1 MDGDERS
8 KAGAAQIKP
17 APRWLVGWLLLLAPL
32 VIVTQAAETNAV
44 PEGGLRPTNAITAV
58 EMEQLRTE
66 QLRAYLRLQEQ
77 LHSTLMA
84 LEQGRQQSS
93 LEART
98 NAETLAAR
106 LELLEQSLA
115 RQRDQQWEA
124 LQNSN
129 RTMLMFAAGA
139 IGLGLMALA
148 FTAIFQSRG
157 MNRLAEI
164 AGGLGQERAFLP
176 GPNALPAALGSG
188 EPLLLSA
195 GAQNPGRNLLA
206 TVERLQQRIQEL
218 ERTAHPE
225 LPFADLPPAARNGSA
240 EELPAVDHLAAL
252 VGKAQVLLG
261 LGQTEEALA
270 CYEQALREAPA
281 QAELH
286 LRRGQA
292 LEKLKRF
299 DEALA
304 GYDRALQLNRHL
316 TQAYL
321 SKGSVFNQLERYSE
335 ALACYEQALHA
346 ESKS

>member
-1 MDGDERS
+1 MDGDERP

-17 APRWLVGWLLLLAPL
+17 APRWLVAWLLLLAPL
-32 VIVTQAAETNAV
+32 VTQAAETNAV
-44 PEGGLRPTNAITAV
+44 PDGGLRPTNAITAV

-84 LEQGRQQSS
+84 LEQGRQQTS

-148 FTAIFQSRG
+148 FTALFQSRG

-176 GPNALPAALGSG
+176 APNALPAALGSG

-195 GAQNPGRNLLA
+195 GAPNSGRNLLA
-206 TVERLQQRIQEL
+206 TVERLQQRIQDL

-225 LPFADLPPAARNGSA
+225 LPFPDPPPAARNGNA

-252 VGKAQVLLG
+252 VGKAQVLLS

-346 ESKS
+346 ETQS